1 MKRIPIT
8 YRIPGNAH
16 ARAHTHWQQAACY
29 IMPFLLCFISPWC
42 NLTHYWRFTTVS
54 PTPTFRSKKPQVHWA
69 TDKVLGAI
77 RCHLQLPWCI
87 RKYLTKLCTRYPHTA
102 CIFVIFFLSANG
114 PSIACSANMCWKA
127 EHHSTDTCWISQ
139 MGSSNSSIIFYYNW
153 VLPQQER
160 RPFEPGSQ
168 AIWACQAMQCTFIV
182 QSHVWHTCILLRRLC
197 WPLGSLLRPDLVM
210 LVQGYLGYGYLRNYT
225 ILY

>member
-1 MKRIPIT
+1 MVQSHPLLEVYNCVSHPYLSFKKTSSPLSHRQSSWSYQVSFAASVVHTQRLDQTLHPLPT
-8 YRIPGNAH
+8 YCMH
-16 ARAHTHWQQAACY
+16 
-29 IMPFLLCFISPWC
+29 F
-42 NLTHYWRFTTVS
+42 
-54 PTPTFRSKKPQVHWA
+54 
-69 TDKVLGAI
+69 
-77 RCHLQLPWCI
+77 CHFSGI
-87 RKYLTKLCTRYPHTA
+87 
-102 CIFVIFFLSANG
+102 LSANG
-114 PSIACSANMCWKA
+114 PSIACIANMCWKA

-182 QSHVWHTCILLRRLC
+182 QSHVWHNTCILLRRLC

-210 LVQGYLGYGYLRNYT
+210 LVQGYLGYLRVST
-225 ILY
+225 ELY